1 MAVNI
6 GPQIGL
12 NGEAAYTK
20 SLKNIIAQSKALQ
33 AEMKA
38 VTSAF
43 DANDSSQKKLESQ
56 INVLNKQIETQQQR
70 VKLLGDAYTQS
81 SDKADKLNQ
90 ELQDAVSKYGATS
103 TEAQKAA
110 NALDKQQQAAQRAR
124 TEYLNATT
132 ALNKMTSELGSLTSE
147 TNQVATPMERLTDT
161 IAQQQRELEQLQS
174 EYSNAVLEF
183 GKGSSSAQR
192 LAREIDSL
200 SGDLQEN
207 QKRAD
212 DATYQIDDLGDS
224 FDDAGDKAASFSD
237 IIGGTFLG
245 NVLSDLASNAAQAIG
260 GLAGEALDAS
270 DSLLKFESTMDFA
283 GFDSSTI
290 EQTSAA
296 MQQYAAETV
305 YDLETVSNT
314 VAQLGANGV
323 DNFEALTEAA
333 GNLNAVAGGNAD
345 TFQSVAQVLTQTA
358 GAGKLTTENW
368 NQLTDAI
375 PGASGVLQQA
385 MLDAGAYT
393 GNFREAMEDGEISAE
408 EFNAAI
414 MQLGQSDAAVQAAQ
428 SVSTIEGAV
437 GNLQATITDMI
448 TGLLADGGTE
458 MITGMINQVTAG
470 FQALGEWVSANK
482 EQILQFF
489 QGIFDGISQFGTF
502 VVDHWEIIVSGIVAV
517 GGAIVA
523 LKLADFASKI
533 SGVIT
538 GVTSLASAFPALGS
552 AISVLTNP
560 VALVGAA
567 VVGLVTLIATKGD
580 EIQAILQSVDDFL
593 QGVFATDWTESF
605 GVLGNVL
612 NGFFA
617 GLKNIW
623 DSIMDIFNGVIDFIR
638 GVFTGDWERAW
649 NGVKEIFSGIFNG
662 LVNIVRVPLN
672 GIIGILNG
680 VIGGINMLI
689 DGLNSISFDIPSW
702 VPGIGGKTFGFNI
715 GHIGSIPYLA
725 SGGIVRSGSA
735 IVGEAGPEL
744 MTVFGNRTVVQPLP
758 ASYSVPSV
766 QASATQDK
774 AIINAITAATR
785 SIVQAVQANGGEIVI
800 GDDVIYRS
808 YNRERAS
815 RAIVTGGAY

>member
-81 SDKADKLNQ
+81 SDKVDKLNQ

-224 FDDAGDKAASFSD
+224 FDDAGDKAASFGD

-260 GLAGEALDAS
+260 ELAGEALDAS

-375 PGASGVLQQA
+375 PGASGALQQA

-393 GNFREAMEDGEISAE
+393 GNFREAMENGEISAE

-458 MITGMINQVTAG
+458 MITGMINRVTAG

-489 QGIFDGISQFGTF
+489 QGIFDGIGQFGTF
-502 VVDHWEIIVSGIVAV
+502 VVDHWEIIVSGIAAV

-580 EIQAILQSVDDFL
+580 EIQAMLARFDEWL
-593 QGVFATDWTESF
+593 TGVFATDWTEIF
-605 GVLGNVL
+605 GPVLGGAFNAFFQNIENVW
-612 NGFFA
+612 NGI
-617 GLKNIW
+617 KQ
-623 DSIMDIFNGVIDFIR
+623 IFNGVIDFIR
-638 GVFTGDWERAW
+638 GVFTGDWDRAW
-649 NGVKEIFSGIFNG
+649 KGLGEVLRGIVDTWVAIVKAPI
-662 LVNIVRVPLN
+662 N
-672 GIIGILNG
+672 GIIGILNAA
-680 VIGGINMLI
+680 IGGINSII
-689 DGLNSISFDIPSW
+689 DGLNSLRINIPDW
-702 VPGIGGKTFGFNI
+702 VPGIGGGSLGFNI
-715 GHIGSIPYLA
+715 PHIPNIPLLA
-725 SGGIVRSGSA
+725 DGGILLRGAA

-744 MTVFGNRTVVQPLP
+744 LQQLGNRTIVQPL
-758 ASYSVPSV
+758 SGGE
-766 QASATQDK
+766 SA
-774 AIINAITAATR
+774 AARGTAAVGQRVAPVINITVNAAAGQ
-785 SIVQAVQANGGEIVI
+785 SEEQVAEIVA
-800 GDDVIYRS
+800 RKLQAMFA
-808 YNRERAS
+808 REKA
-815 RAIVTGGAY
+815 VFG

>member
-81 SDKADKLNQ
+81 SDKVDKLNQ

-110 NALDKQQQAAQRAR
+110 TALDKQQQAAQRAR

-147 TNQVATPMERLTDT
+147 TNQVSTPMERLTDT
-161 IAQQQRELEQLQS
+161 IAQQQRELERLQS
-174 EYSNAVLEF
+174 EYSNAVIEF

-224 FDDAGDKAASFSD
+224 FDDAGDKAASFGD

-260 GLAGEALDAS
+260 ELAGEALDAS

-393 GNFREAMEDGEISAE
+393 GNFREAMENGEISAE

-414 MQLGQSDAAVQAAQ
+414 MQLGQSDAAVQAAN

-437 GNLQATITDMI
+437 GNLQATVTDVITQ
-448 TGLLADGGTE
+448 LLANGGE
-458 MITGMINQVTAG
+458 EAITNVVNALNSGLSQ
-470 FQALGEWVSANK
+470 LGEWISANRGA
-482 EQILQFF
+482 ILDFVTELSN
-489 QGIFDGISQFGTF
+489 GIISFGTF
-502 VVDHWEIIVSGIVAV
+502 LYDNKDTIVAAIEAIGIAIAAIKVAEFANGIAGLITGATTLSSLLPGLGAAIAALTSPVGIVVA
-517 GGAIVA
+517 AIA
-523 LKLADFASKI
+523 
-533 SGVIT
+533 
-538 GVTSLASAFPALGS
+538 
-552 AISVLTNP
+552 
-560 VALVGAA
+560 ALVGAI
-567 VVGLVTLIATKGD
+567 VVFGD
-580 EIQAILQSVDDFL
+580 TWKQYLQMADDFL
-593 QGVFATDWTESF
+593 QGVFAADMTDIF
-605 GVLGNVL
+605 GPVLGGVL
-612 NGFFA
+612 NGFLSVFK
-617 GLKNIW
+617 GIW
-623 DSIMDIFNGVIDFIR
+623 DAIKGVLDGVIDIVK
-638 GVFTGDWERAW
+638 GVFTGDWSRAW
-649 NGVKEIFSGIFNG
+649 DGVVEVFSGIVSGIASIFKGVLNAAIS
-662 LVNIVRVPLN
+662 IV
-672 GIIGILNG
+672 NG
-680 VIGGINMLI
+680 VVGGINLLI
-689 DGLNSISFDIPSW
+689 SGINLIPGVNIPKIPS
-702 VPGIGGKTFGFNI
+702 
-715 GHIGSIPYLA
+715 IPMLA
-725 SGGIVRSGSA
+725 NGGIVRSGSA

-744 MTVFGNRTVVQPLP
+744 MTVLGNRTIVQPLP
-758 ASYSVPSV
+758 ARYATAPRR
-766 QASATQDK
+766 QAAGAAVAPQITINVYGAEGQDE
-774 AIINAITAATR
+774 NALAEIVMQKIQAATAR
-785 SIVQAVQANGGEIVI
+785 K
-800 GDDVIYRS
+800 
-808 YNRERAS
+808 
-815 RAIVTGGAY
+815 GATWA

>member
-81 SDKADKLNQ
+81 SDKVDKLNQ

-224 FDDAGDKAASFSD
+224 FDDAGDKAASLGD

-260 GLAGEALDAS
+260 ELAGEALDAS

-283 GFDSSTI
+283 GFDSKTI
-290 EQTSAA
+290 QETEAA
-296 MQQYAAETV
+296 MQDYAARTV

-414 MQLGQSDAAVQAAQ
+414 MELGNSDAAKQAAT
-428 SVSTIEGAV
+428 SVSTVEGAV
-437 GNLQATITDMI
+437 GNLEATITDMI
-448 TGLLADGGTE
+448 TSFMADGGTE
-458 MITGMINQVTAG
+458 MITGFINSVTAG
-470 FQALGEWVSANK
+470 FQRLGDWVSANK
-482 EQILQFF
+482 DQIM
-489 QGIFDGISQFGTF
+489 
-502 VVDHWEIIVSGIVAV
+502 
-517 GGAIVA
+517 
-523 LKLADFASKI
+523 DFAQNAFAGI
-533 SGVIT
+533 MDFGQFIVDNWQVIVNAIAAIAA
-538 GVTSLASAFPALGS
+538 GMAAAKFAKFVTDIGS
-552 AISVLTNP
+552 AISAATNLSTAISGISAVAPGLGSALSLLTNP
-560 VALVGAA
+560 VFLVAGAIT
-567 VVGLVTLIATKGD
+567 GLVLLINQFGDQFQETLSYIDNLLTN
-580 EIQAILQSVDDFL
+580 
-593 QGVFATDWTESF
+593 VFAVDWTEQF
-605 GVLGNVL
+605 GIMGNVV
-612 NGFFA
+612 NGLFA
-617 GLKNIW
+617 AVEAVWN
-623 DSIMDIFNGVIDFIR
+623 SIRDTLNGVIDFVR

-649 NGVKEIFSGIFNG
+649 NGVVEIFSGIFG
-662 LVNIVRVPLN
+662 GIVNAVRVPFRAVA
-672 GIIGILNG
+672 GIINTI
-680 VIGGINMLI
+680 I
-689 DGLNSISFDIPSW
+689 DAVNSISIDIPDW
-702 VPGIGGKTFGFNI
+702 VPVVGGAHFGLNI
-715 GHIGSIPYLA
+715 PHIPYLA
-725 SGGIVRSGSA
+725 EGGIVRRGSA

-744 MTVFGNRTVVQPLP
+744 MTVLGNRTIVQPLP
-758 ASYSVPSV
+758 SRYATAPGG
-766 QASATQDK
+766 QAAGAAVMPQININVYGAEGQDEN
-774 AIINAITAATR
+774 ALAEIIMRKIQAATAR
-785 SIVQAVQANGGEIVI
+785 KE
-800 GDDVIYRS
+800 DLWR
-808 YNRERAS
+808 
-815 RAIVTGGAY
+815 

>member
-81 SDKADKLNQ
+81 SDKVDKLNQ

-224 FDDAGDKAASFSD
+224 FDDAGDKAASFGD

-260 GLAGEALDAS
+260 ELAGEALDAS

-323 DNFEALTEAA
+323 DNFEELTEAA

-502 VVDHWEIIVSGIVAV
+502 VVDHWEIIVSGIAAV

-580 EIQAILQSVDDFL
+580 EIQAVLQQVDDFL
-593 QGVFATDWTESF
+593 QNVFQTDWTETF
-605 GVLGNVL
+605 GFLGEYL
-612 NGFFA
+612 NAFFA
-617 GLKNIW
+617 NVSNIW
-623 DSIMDIFNGVIDFIR
+623 DSIKSVFNGVIDFIR
-638 GVFTGDWERAW
+638 GVFTGDWDRAW
-649 NGVKEIFSGIFNG
+649 KGITELFSGIVSG
-662 LVNIVRVPLN
+662 WVAILKAPIN
-672 GIIGILNG
+672 GIIGLFNG
-680 VIGGINMLI
+680 FVGAINAII
-689 DGLNSISFDIPSW
+689 DGINSISFTNPFTGETI
-702 VPGIGGKTFGFNI
+702 GFNFKHF
-715 GHIGSIPYLA
+715 GTIPYLA
-725 SGGIVRSGSA
+725 EGGIVRRGSA

-744 MTVFGNRTVVQPLP
+744 MTVLGNRTVVQPLP
-758 ASYSVPSV
+758 ASYSMPST

-785 SIVQAVQANGGEIVI
+785 SIVQAVQESGGEVVI

-808 YNRERAS
+808 YNRERSS

>member
-70 VKLLGDAYTQS
+70 VKLLGDAYAQS

-110 NALDKQQQAAQRAR
+110 TALDKQQQAAQRAR

-147 TNQVATPMERLTDT
+147 TNQVSTPMERLTDT
-161 IAQQQRELEQLQS
+161 ISQQQRELEQLKS

-183 GKGSSSAQR
+183 GKGSSSAKR
-192 LAREIDSL
+192 LAGEIDDL
-200 SGDLQEN
+200 SKDLQEN

-212 DATYQIDDLGDS
+212 DATYQINDLGDS
-224 FDDAGDKAASFSD
+224 FDDAGDKAASFGD
-237 IIGGTFLG
+237 IISGTFFG

-260 GLAGEALDAS
+260 ELAGEALDAS

-393 GNFREAMEDGEISAE
+393 GNFREAMENGEISAE

-414 MQLGQSDAAVQAAQ
+414 MELGNSDAAKQAAT
-428 SVSTIEGAV
+428 SVDTVEGAV
-437 GNLQATITDMI
+437 GNLQATITDLI
-448 TGLLADGGTE
+448 TSFLANGGTE
-458 MITGMINQVTAG
+458 MITGFINALNAG
-470 FQALGEWVSANK
+470 FQQLGAWISANQD
-482 EQILQFF
+482 QIMDFAQNAFN
-489 QGIFDGISQFGTF
+489 GIMQFGQF
-502 VVDHWEIIVSGIVAV
+502 IIDNWETIVSDLAVIGAGIA
-517 GGAIVA
+517 A
-523 LKLADFASKI
+523 LKLAQFATDIGNVI
-533 SGVIT
+533 SGAAT
-538 GVTSLASAFPALGS
+538 LTSTFPALGGVVT
-552 AISVLTNP
+552 ALTGP
-560 VALVGAA
+560 FGLVIAA
-567 VVGLVTLIATKGD
+567 VTGVLLVINTFGD
-580 EIQAILQSVDDFL
+580 QIQAVLQSVDDFL
-593 QGVFATDWTESF
+593 QNVFATDWTNIF
-605 GVLGNVL
+605 GPVLGEIL
-612 NGFFA
+612 NGFMA
-617 GLKNIW
+617 NVKGVW
-623 DSIMDIFNGVIDFIR
+623 DSIKSIFDGVIDFIR

-649 NGVKEIFSGIFNG
+649 TGVKEIFGGIFGG
-662 LVNIVRVPLN
+662 LVYLVKAPIN
-672 GIIGILNG
+672 GIISLVNAA
-680 VIGGINMLI
+680 IGGINTLINGVNSLPGVNIPNIPKIPMLA
-689 DGLNSISFDIPSW
+689 
-702 VPGIGGKTFGFNI
+702 T
-715 GHIGSIPYLA
+715 
-725 SGGIVRSGSA
+725 GGIVRSGSA

-758 ASYSVPSV
+758 ASYSMPST
-766 QASATQDK
+766 QASGTQDK

>member
-81 SDKADKLNQ
+81 SDKVDKLNQ

-224 FDDAGDKAASFSD
+224 FDDAGDKAASFGD

-260 GLAGEALDAS
+260 ELAGEALDAS

-502 VVDHWEIIVSGIVAV
+502 VVDHWEIIVSGIAAV

-523 LKLADFASKI
+523 LKFADFASKI

-580 EIQAILQSVDDFL
+580 EIQAIMQSVDDFL
-593 QGVFATDWTESF
+593 QGVFATDWTETF
-605 GVLGNVL
+605 GFLGEYL
-612 NGFFA
+612 NAFFA
-617 GLKNIW
+617 NVSNIW
-623 DSIMDIFNGVIDFIR
+623 DSIKSVFNGVIDFIR
-638 GVFTGDWERAW
+638 GVFTGDWDRAW
-649 NGVKEIFSGIFNG
+649 KGITELFSGIVSG
-662 LVNIVRVPLN
+662 WVAILKAPIN
-672 GIIGILNG
+672 GIIGLFNG
-680 VIGGINMLI
+680 FVGAINAII
-689 DGLNSISFDIPSW
+689 DGINSISFTNPFTGETI
-702 VPGIGGKTFGFNI
+702 GFNFKHF
-715 GHIGSIPYLA
+715 GTIPYLA
-725 SGGIVRSGSA
+725 EGGIVRSGSA

-758 ASYSVPSV
+758 ASYSMPST

-785 SIVQAVQANGGEIVI
+785 SIVQAVQESGGEVVI

-808 YNRERAS
+808 YNRERSS

>member
-1 MAVNI
+1 MAVSI

-81 SDKADKLNQ
+81 SDKVDKLNQ

-161 IAQQQRELEQLQS
+161 ISQQQRELEQLQS

-224 FDDAGDKAASFSD
+224 FDDAGDKAASFGD

-260 GLAGEALDAS
+260 ELAGEALDAS

-385 MLDAGAYT
+385 MLEAGAYT
-393 GNFREAMEDGEISAE
+393 GNFREAMENGEISAE

-470 FQALGEWVSANK
+470 FQTLGEWVYANK

-502 VVDHWEIIVSGIVAV
+502 VVDHWEIIVSGIAAV

-523 LKLADFASKI
+523 LKLADFA
-533 SGVIT
+533 T
-538 GVTSLASAFPALGS
+538 NVTSVISKTATLAETFPLLGN

-593 QGVFATDWTESF
+593 QGVFATDWTASF

-689 DGLNSISFDIPSW
+689 DGLNSISIDIPSW